1 LFFYGFLDK
10 TDTNKVNENK
20 DEIID
25 NKKSYKRWY
34 SVNLSNNDQK
44 EMFFKY
50 LQNIFTENEYDKFN
64 LLLQNKINKLNDEEF
79 ITSKS
84 MNEHNTDTDIIIDNS
99 TSIEQ
104 FELTLFKK
112 LLIEVADYSKEQ
124 LIFYDKKWHFE
135 EISTIF
141 VRFL

>member
-1 LFFYGFLDK
+1 MFFYGFLDK